1 MHLLYELSK
10 NAWVRI
16 GFGADFFKEN
26 LGRNGPTDA
35 SSLILA

>member
-16 GFGADFFKEN
+16 AFGADFFLKKNWVEMVQ
-26 LGRNGPTDA
+26 LMQVP
-35 SSLILA
+35 